1 MRSVWLMSS
10 TFSGNAAVG
19 RRGLIPPLGQGRGAE
34 ISAYSRRSSGAFSR
48 DILQLVFCAM
58 VIALVAMRATPTQG
72 QTGSDPE
79 SELRTGIDLT
89 RQGMLAQ
96 AIPHLRAASGHVK
109 DGYAAEFNLALCY
122 VGTGQFETAI
132 GVLNDLRASGH
143 DTPAMNNL
151 LAQAYVGEGKQQPA
165 IQALQAAA
173 AQSPKDERLYALIA
187 DACNDYKQYDLGLQV
202 VNLGLTELPQSPRL
216 HYERALFLAQ
226 LDRFEEARPE
236 FERAASLQPEGDIG
250 YLAMVQEALYEDRIP
265 DAIRMARQGI
275 AAGHRDAV
283 LLALLGT
290 VLLHAGAA
298 PGQPEFAEART
309 ALEASVAERPNYST
323 AQIALG
329 NLYLMD
335 NKLDDAVTHLE
346 IGRRLEPR
354 NPAVYSHLAN
364 AYQRLGE
371 RQKAQEMLAILG
383 QLVRK

>member
-1 MRSVWLMSS
+1 M
-10 TFSGNAAVG
+10 
-19 RRGLIPPLGQGRGAE
+19 I
-34 ISAYSRRSSGAFSR
+34 
-48 DILQLVFCAM
+48 
-58 VIALVAMRATPTQG
+58 IALVAMRAIPMQG

-79 SELRTGIDLT
+79 SELRTGIALT

-109 DGYAAEFNLALCY
+109 DGCAAEFNLALCY

-132 GVLNDLRASGH
+132 GVLNSLRASGH

-165 IQALQAAA
+165 IKALQAAA
-173 AQSPKDERLYALIA
+173 AQSPKDEKLYALIA
-187 DACNDYKQYDLGLQV
+187 DACNDYKQYELGLQV
-202 VNLGLTELPQSPRL
+202 VSLGLTELPQSPRL

-226 LDRFEEARPE
+226 LDRFEDAKPE
-236 FERAASLQPEGDIG
+236 FERAVSLQPEGDIG
-250 YLAMVQEALYEDRIP
+250 YLAMVQEALYEDRIL
-265 DAIRMARQGI
+265 DAVRLALVLERHGVLEAGTS

-283 LLALLGT
+283 LLSLLGT

>member
-1 MRSVWLMSS
+1 M
-10 TFSGNAAVG
+10 A
-19 RRGLIPPLGQGRGAE
+19 
-34 ISAYSRRSSGAFSR
+34 
-48 DILQLVFCAM
+48 
-58 VIALVAMRATPTQG
+58 IALAPMHASPMQG
-72 QTGSDPE
+72 QTRSDPE

-96 AIPHLRAASGHVK
+96 AIPHLQAASGHVK
-109 DGYAAEFNLALCY
+109 DGYVAEFNLALCY

-132 GVLNDLRASGH
+132 GILNSLRANGH

-151 LAQAYVGEGKQQPA
+151 LAQAYVGEGKPQPA
-165 IQALQAAA
+165 IKALEAAA
-173 AQSPKDERLYALIA
+173 AQSPTDEKLYALVA
-187 DACNDYKQYDLGLQV
+187 DACNDYKQYELGLQV
-202 VNLGLTELPQSPRL
+202 VNLGLTKLPQSPRL

-226 LDRFEEARPE
+226 LDRFEEAKPE
-236 FERAASLQPEGDIG
+236 FERAVSLQPEGDIA

-265 DAIRMARQGI
+265 DAVRLARQGI
-275 AAGHRDAV
+275 AAGNRNAV
-283 LLALLGT
+283 LLSLLGT
-290 VLLHAGAA
+290 VLLHAGAV

-309 ALEASVAERPNYST
+309 ALETSVSERPNNSS

-329 NLYLMD
+329 NLYLLD

-354 NPAVYSHLAN
+354 NPEVYSHLAN

-383 QLVRK
+383 QLVRQ